1 MRSIPHP
8 KSNQLFP
15 QHFLLFFFPTAL
27 PLIIYLDKQIY
38 NSSLILNETISRQ
51 ISQFDKDSGIDI

>member
-1 MRSIPHP
+1 M
-8 KSNQLFP
+8 
-15 QHFLLFFFPTAL
+15 L